1 MFRDDDSEAA
11 NDTATFIYARKK
23 RAKCS
28 STNQI
33 QINMTTKTPSWND
46 IRKRASAFAAA
57 WASATDERAQ
67 AQLFW
72 VEFFGIFGIDF
83 KRVAQFEAHARRV
96 STGNRGRIDV
106 FWPRVLLCE
115 HKSAGKDLA
124 EAEHQAL
131 DYLPSIAE
139 VEQPRTII
147 TSNFA
152 NIRLLHL
159 EPGGEAITIKTAD
172 LAKEIERFGFI
183 IGSKKKT
190 FQSEDEANVQAA
202 RLMGNLYEELSR
214 YGFEGHEVSILLTRL
229 LFLLFGDDT
238 GMWQRGLFAEFLA
251 ERTNA
256 DGSDLGPQ
264 LSLLFQEVNKPEVK
278 RSQALDE
285 YLMRF
290 PYINGGLFRERLN
303 ILTFDRQ
310 MRDQLLEACGF
321 DWGNISPAIFGS
333 LFQTIKTKESRR
345 ELGEHYTPEK
355 FILRTIG
362 PLFLDEILE
371 QIESNKN
378 NEKELRKIRERLRGN
393 NYLDP
398 ACGCG
403 NFLIVAYKHLR
414 KAELQILIHLDRLAG
429 AETQLTTDPTLG
441 LAVSLDQFSG
451 IEIEEWP
458 ARIAETAMFLADHQ
472 ANMELAKTFGEA
484 PDRLPITSQS
494 NIVIANALR
503 RDWSEVCKI
512 GHQTFI
518 FGNPPFGGARLITDQ
533 QREDI
538 ELIWGKTKSSGNLDY
553 VTCWHYVASKLMSS
567 CNARTALVS
576 TNSLAQG
583 EQPQVIWNALNRFEM
598 KIDFA
603 HQTFSWASEAPG
615 KAAVHCII
623 IGFSRQSVKKRK
635 WLFTYTT
642 NQSEPVGHQVQNI
655 NGYLVDGPNV
665 LVSNRR
671 LPLQSG
677 VQRMTY
683 GSMPIDDG
691 HISDI
696 SDDEASEIRTH
707 DPIATK
713 YLMRLIG
720 AKELI
725 NGQIRWCLWLKNADP
740 SDLKNST
747 EIRKRSEL
755 VRRFRL
761 ASKREATREL
771 ADTPYL
777 FAFDS
782 QPTTPYL
789 AIPRVSSE
797 NRRYVPIALVQPD
810 VIASDALQ
818 TIANAT
824 PYTFG
829 ILASSTFMTWNSAVS
844 GRLKSDFRISA
855 EITYNNFPWPED
867 EIDTTEIEGCAKG
880 VLLTRSQFTDLTLAT
895 LYDRLSMP
903 KELTVAHEK
912 LDRAVLAQYG
922 LEKNST
928 EGEILKHLFDL
939 YEYLSGQ
946 AKLPFV
952 FRNATRGRSQK

>member
-1 MFRDDDSEAA
+1 
-11 NDTATFIYARKK
+11 
-23 RAKCS
+23 
-28 STNQI
+28 
-33 QINMTTKTPSWND
+33 MTTKTPSWND
-46 IRKRASAFAAA
+46 IRKRATAFASE

-72 VEFFGIFGIDF
+72 VEFFEIFSIDF

-96 STGNRGRIDV
+96 TTGNRGRIDV

-124 EAEHQAL
+124 QAEHQAL
-131 DYLPSIAE
+131 DYLDSIDAS
-139 VEQPRTII
+139 EQPKAII
-147 TSNFA
+147 TSDFA
-152 NIRLLHL
+152 NIRLLDL
-159 EPGGEAITIKTAD
+159 EAGGEAITIKTTD
-172 LAKEIERFGFI
+172 LAKEVERFGFI
-183 IGSKKKT
+183 IGYKRPR
-190 FQSEDEANVQAA
+190 FQNEDEANIQAA
-202 RLMGNLYEELSR
+202 RLMGKLYEELSKDG
-214 YGFEGHEVSILLTRL
+214 YEGHEASILLTRL

-238 GMWQRGLFAEFLA
+238 GMWQRGLFSEFVA

-264 LSLLFQEVNKPEVK
+264 LSLLFQELDKPETK

-285 YLMRF
+285 YLKRF
-290 PYINGGLFRERLN
+290 PYVNGGLFKERLD
-303 ILTFDRQ
+303 IPSFDRH

-362 PLFLDEILE
+362 PLFLDELME
-371 QIESNKN
+371 QIESNKSSA
-378 NEKELRKIRERLRGN
+378 KELQKIREKLRGN

-414 KAELQILIHLDRLAG
+414 KAELKILIYLNQLTESG
-429 AETQLTTDPTLG
+429 TQLTTDPTLG
-441 LAVSLDQFSG
+441 LAVSLSQFSG

-472 ANMELAKTFGEA
+472 ANLELAQTFGET
-484 PDRLPITSQS
+484 PDRLPISSQAK
-494 NIVIANALR
+494 IVIANALR
-503 RDWSEVCKI
+503 QDWTDICRV
-512 GHQTFI
+512 GDQTFI
-518 FGNPPFGGARLITDQ
+518 FGNPPFGGARLINDQ

-538 ELIWGKTKSSGNLDY
+538 EYIWGDTKSSGNLDY
-553 VTCWHYVASKLMSS
+553 VACWHYIASKLMSN

-583 EQPQVIWNALNRFEM
+583 EQPQVIWGKLGLFNM

-615 KAAVHCII
+615 KAAVHCVV
-623 IGFSRQSVKKRK
+623 IGFSRQSVKREK
-635 WLFTYTT
+635 WLFTYSS
-642 NQSEPVGHQVQNI
+642 NQSEPVGHRVPNI
-655 NGYLVDGPNV
+655 NGYLVEGPDV

-671 LPLQSG
+671 QPLQAG
-677 VQRMTY
+677 IQRMTY

-691 HISDI
+691 HLSDI
-696 SDDEASEIRTH
+696 SDDEAIEIRAN
-707 DPIATK
+707 DPIAAK

-740 SDLKNST
+740 TDLKNSF
-747 EIRKRSEL
+747 EIRKRIEL

-761 ASKREATREL
+761 ESKRDATRKL
-771 ADTPYL
+771 ANTPHL

-782 QPTTPYL
+782 QPTTAYL

-797 NRRYVPIALVQPD
+797 NRRYVPIALVEPD

-818 TIANAT
+818 TIDNAT

-829 ILASSTFMTWNSAVS
+829 ILTSSTFMAWNSAVS
-844 GRLKSDFRISA
+844 GRLKSDFRISG
-855 EITYNNFPWPED
+855 EITYNNFPWPTRERATTDIED
-867 EIDTTEIEGCAKG
+867 CSKE
-880 VLLTRSQFTDLTLAT
+880 VLAIRNQFLDLTLAT

-903 KELTVAHEK
+903 KALNDAHLK
-912 LDRAVLAQYG
+912 LDHAVLAQYG
-922 LEKNST
+922 LSKNST
-928 EGEILKHLFDL
+928 DGEILKHLFGL
-939 YEYLSGQ
+939 YESLSDQPRLSLTTDKARG
-946 AKLPFV
+946 AKSK
-952 FRNATRGRSQK
+952 N

>member
-1 MFRDDDSEAA
+1 
-11 NDTATFIYARKK
+11 
-23 RAKCS
+23 
-28 STNQI
+28 
-33 QINMTTKTPSWND
+33 MTTKTPSWND
-46 IRKRASAFAAA
+46 IRKRATTFAAE
-57 WASATDERAQ
+57 WATATDERAQ
-67 AQLFW
+67 SQLFW
-72 VEFFGIFGIDF
+72 VEFFAIFSIDF

-96 STGNRGRIDV
+96 TTGNRGRIDV

-131 DYLPSIAE
+131 DYLDSIDASE
-139 VEQPRTII
+139 LPKAII
-147 TSNFA
+147 TSDFA
-152 NIRLLHL
+152 NIRLLDL
-159 EPGGEAITIKTAD
+159 EAGGEAITIKTTD
-172 LAKEIERFGFI
+172 LANEIERFGFI
-183 IGSKKKT
+183 IGYKKPT
-190 FQSEDEANVQAA
+190 FQNEDEANVQAA
-202 RLMGNLYEELSR
+202 RLMGKLYEELSKDG
-214 YGFEGHEVSILLTRL
+214 YEGHEASILLTRL

-238 GMWQRGLFAEFLA
+238 GMWQRGLFAEFVA

-264 LSLLFQEVNKPEVK
+264 LSLLFQELDKPEAK

-285 YLMRF
+285 YLKRF
-290 PYINGGLFRERLN
+290 PYVNGGLFKERLD
-303 ILTFDRQ
+303 IPTFDRR

-362 PLFLDEILE
+362 PLFLDELLE
-371 QIESNKN
+371 QIESNQSN
-378 NEKELRKIRERLRGN
+378 AKELQKIRERLRGN

-414 KAELQILIHLDRLAG
+414 KAELQILIHLDRLTKS
-429 AETQLTTDPTLG
+429 ETQLTTDPTLG
-441 LAVSLDQFSG
+441 LAVSLNQFSG

-472 ANMELAKTFGEA
+472 ANLELAQTFGET
-484 PDRLPITSQS
+484 PDRLPITNQA
-494 NIVIANALR
+494 NFVIANALR
-503 RDWSEVCKI
+503 QDWTDVSKI
-512 GHQTFI
+512 GDQTFI

-538 ELIWGKTKSSGNLDY
+538 EYIWSDTKSSGNLDY
-553 VTCWHYVASKLMSS
+553 VTCWHYIASKLMSS

-583 EQPQVIWNALNRFEM
+583 EQPQVIWSKLNLFNM

-623 IGFSRQSVKKRK
+623 IGFSRQSVNSKK
-635 WLFTYTT
+635 WLFTYSS
-642 NQSEPVGHQVQNI
+642 NQSEPIGHQVPNI
-655 NGYLVDGPNV
+655 NGYLVEGPNV

-671 LPLQSG
+671 QPLQPG

-691 HISDI
+691 HMSDI
-696 SDDEASEIRTH
+696 SDNEAIEIRAS
-707 DPIATK
+707 DPIAAK

-740 SDLKNST
+740 TDLKNSL
-747 EIRKRSEL
+747 EIRKRIEL

-761 ASKREATREL
+761 ESKRDATREL
-771 ADTPYL
+771 ANTPHL

-782 QPTTPYL
+782 QPTTTYL

-797 NRRYVPIALVQPD
+797 NRRYVPIALVEPD

-818 TIANAT
+818 TIGNAT

-829 ILASSTFMTWNSAVS
+829 ILTSSTFMAWNSAVS
-844 GRLKSDFRISA
+844 GRLKSDFRISG
-855 EITYNNFPWPED
+855 EITYNNFPWPTGEKA
-867 EIDTTEIEGCAKG
+867 TTDIEACSKE
-880 VLLTRSQFTDLTLAT
+880 VLAIRNQFPDLTLAT

-903 KELTVAHEK
+903 KDLTVAHQK
-912 LDRAVLAQYG
+912 LDHAVLARYG
-922 LEKNST
+922 LSKNST
-928 EGEILKHLFDL
+928 EGEILKHLFSL
-939 YEYLSGQ
+939 YESLSDQ
-946 AKLPFV
+946 PKLSLTTDKAS
-952 FRNATRGRSQK
+952 RTKSKK